1 DLDATRGLRDR
12 ARALRSTSFEELGDT
27 RQTLRD
33 VVGTRGTTLVEGTH
47 RELRSGL
54 TDRLGG
60 DDADRLADVDELAG
74 RERTTVAG
82 GADADRRLAG
92 EHRAHLDRLDAGL
105 DERVDEHIA
114 HVGAGLRDHGAL
126 GVDRILGER
135 TREHRVLD
143 VLVTHQLVADLRRD
157 PDLETLRRAAVV
169 LADDDI
175 LGDVD
180 ETTREVRSEERR
192 VGKACRYASSPCVS

>member
-1 DLDATRGLRDR
+1 HVLAVLHEEGGALEHGVDLRLLAVVGREDDLAALLGVLDLDATRGLRDR

-33 VVGTRGTTLVEGTH
+33 VVRTRGTTLVEGTH

-114 HVGAGLRDHGAL
+114 HVGAGLRD
-126 GVDRILGER
+126 
-135 TREHRVLD
+135 
-143 VLVTHQLVADLRRD
+143 
-157 PDLETLRRAAVV
+157 
-169 LADDDI
+169 
-175 LGDVD
+175 
-180 ETTREVRSEERR
+180 
-192 VGKACRYASSPCVS
+192 